1 MNLIFLNPLLLFG
14 LVAAILPILIH
25 RLTRRRAVIRKFS
38 AVRLLIKSQQVM
50 TRPQRLKHFFLLA
63 LRVLAVT
70 GLVLLMARPLLVRPG
85 LLNLENGSA
94 TVVILDN
101 SLSMGYRED
110 HGKRFDIARSAAR
123 EIVGRLNGEVALLPT
138 SSFKKD
144 ARWMSREEALLEL
157 ERNPLSSGRG
167 DPVSALSAGY
177 RLLKEMKKPGEILI
191 LSDMARGDWEGFD
204 LSRLGTVPSE
214 ARVSFLRIGGPNRDS
229 NFAVKELNLIE
240 GEPVVGVP
248 ARMEVTLSN
257 LSDQPGEILAQLYLS
272 QTKKDQKS
280 VAIKA
285 RDQGKVHFELFFD
298 RPGWTDGE
306 IRISGDRL
314 PSDDLFYF
322 SINVREKIK
331 ALVVDGDPR
340 ISLKASESYFLVNA
354 LYPGGAEGSPFQA
367 KVITEGEFSYSDT
380 EPYGA
385 IFLLNLAR
393 PQISRLLPIL
403 ESGKPVFI
411 FLGDRVIP
419 EEYNGFPLSPWRIGE
434 MKETDPLGITG
445 IDRSRPIL
453 KSISGAGGESLRTAS
468 FRRYFKIEGS
478 AKPLLTLRNGDPL
491 LVEAGMGKGKILL
504 FASSADLDWNDLPVK
519 AAYLPL
525 IQGLLKEAVGLVSG
539 TVSKGFR
546 IGEPPEEKMLPAQAM
561 NPEGR
566 PGIYRSSLASGEV
579 RWSINPPFEESD
591 LSKVSPEEMKKRFG
605 KIDMQVVQ
613 YREDIL
619 NDAHSG
625 RKELWPIFLCFVL
638 LVLGFEMVVAGRI

>member
-14 LVAAILPILIH
+14 LAAAVLPVLIH

-85 LLNLENGSA
+85 LINLENGVA

-101 SLSMGYRED
+101 SLSMGYMED

-123 EIVGRLNGEVALLPT
+123 EIVGRLNGEIALLPT

-157 ERNPLSSGRG
+157 ERSPLSSARG
-167 DPVSALSAGY
+167 DPLSALSAGY
-177 RLLKEMKKPGEILI
+177 RLLREMKKPGEILI

-214 ARVSFLRIGGPNRDS
+214 TRVSFLRIGGPNRDS

-240 GEPVVGVP
+240 GEPVVSVP
-248 ARMEVTLSN
+248 VRMEVTLSN

-285 RDQGKVHFELFFD
+285 RDQAKIYFELFFD

-306 IRISGDRL
+306 IRISEDRL

-340 ISLKASESYFLVNA
+340 TSLKASESYFLVNA

-380 EPYGA
+380 ELYGA
-385 IFLLNLAR
+385 IFLLNVAR

-419 EEYNGFPLSPWRIGE
+419 EEYNGFPFSSWRIGA
-434 MKETDPLGITG
+434 MKETDPLGVTG

-453 KSISGAGGESLRTAS
+453 KSISGAGGESLQTAS

-491 LVEAGMGKGKILL
+491 LIEAGVGKGKILL
-504 FASSADLDWNDLPVK
+504 FASSADLDWNDFPIK

-539 TVSKGFR
+539 TVPKGFR
-546 IGEPPEEKMLPAQAM
+546 IEEPPEEKMGPAQAM

-566 PGIYRSSLASGEV
+566 PGIYRYSLASGEV
-579 RWSINPPFEESD
+579 RWSINTPFEESD

-619 NDAHSG
+619 NDAYSG
-625 RKELWPIFLCFVL
+625 RRELWPILLCFVL
-638 LVLGFEMVVAGRI
+638 LVLGFEMVVAGRL